1 MPAPTDTPSTDGAP
15 DPKHTI
21 SLANIDRGTPEWRLR
36 CHHGADEFRCYT
48 ETGEVDPLR
57 EGQCVLMDWWGEYGI
72 ELVDIREAIPA
83 LPIAV
88 EADWNGDSWD
98 LTLAAAGLRVVPEDR
113 PAQCPTWIDQ
123 TKFGPGE
130 GDEAGNCM
138 QAAVA
143 SLLGMPLDEVPHFAA
158 VGVKGDVES
167 WWDPFVAWCREHGY
181 HPAIHEAPVDGAL
194 GLMSGP
200 SPRGVGWHC
209 VVSRGPDVAHDHHPS
224 RDGLALGDREWWYLI
239 PLKPAGVP
247 ALDDDTRR
255 ERRDT
260 EGDDL
265 AMDAEEWAGAL
276 KSNVR
281 NHVTV
286 TNVTDTAELARLL
299 DRVASYLGGTER

>member
-1 MPAPTDTPSTDGAP
+1 MPTPADTPSTDGAP

-113 PAQCPTWIDQ
+113 PARWQDLLHDRPSDGKECGYTAVSMPGGGLIC
-123 TKFGPGE
+123 TKCGW
-130 GDEAGNCM
+130 
-138 QAAVA
+138 AA
-143 SLLGMPLDEVPHFAA
+143 
-158 VGVKGDVES
+158 
-167 WWDPFVAWCREHGY
+167 
-181 HPAIHEAPVDGAL
+181 
-194 GLMSGP
+194 
-200 SPRGVGWHC
+200 
-209 VVSRGPDVAHDHHPS
+209 
-224 RDGLALGDREWWYLI
+224 
-239 PLKPAGVP
+239 AGVP

-255 ERRDT
+255 EVEALIVMLTQNSFHLTQT
-260 EGDDL
+260 E
-265 AMDAEEWAGAL
+265 M
-276 KSNVR
+276 NR
-281 NHVTV
+281 I
-286 TNVTDTAELARLL
+286 AELLA
-299 DRVASYLGGTER
+299 AAYLGGTEHG

>member
-1 MPAPTDTPSTDGAP
+1 MSDPTDTPSTDGAP

-113 PAQCPTWIDQ
+113 PTPQLPSTFCATC
-123 TKFGPGE
+123 E
-130 GDEAGNCM
+130 RY
-138 QAAVA
+138 
-143 SLLGMPLDEVPHFAA
+143 
-158 VGVKGDVES
+158 VECA
-167 WWDPFVAWCREHGY
+167 D
-181 HPAIHEAPVDGAL
+181 DG
-194 GLMSGP
+194 GWTHVMSR
-200 SPRGVGWHC
+200 SY
-209 VVSRGPDVAHDHHPS
+209 GPDDFDHRVSGVTKLCGFCDAMYDLLNDEDATHHACGYCV
-224 RDGLALGDREWWYLI
+224 DDDE
-239 PLKPAGVP
+239 PAGVP

-255 ERRDT
+255 EVERIVEHLRHDV
-260 EGDDL
+260 DVIDQ
-265 AMDAEEWAGAL
+265 GAYEDMAQV
-276 KSNVR
+276 SR
-281 NHVTV
+281 SI
-286 TNVTDTAELARLL
+286 DRAAELL
-299 DRVASYLGGTER
+299 VAAYLGGTDGR